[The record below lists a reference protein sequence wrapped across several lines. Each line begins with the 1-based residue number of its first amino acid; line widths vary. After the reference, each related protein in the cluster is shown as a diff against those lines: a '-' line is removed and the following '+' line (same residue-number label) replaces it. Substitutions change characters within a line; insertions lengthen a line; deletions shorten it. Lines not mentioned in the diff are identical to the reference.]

1 MKRYTITLLKD
12 LPTVKAGFTFTTFE
26 ITLKKYHYFKSQINK
41 MTDDEF
47 NEKVHNVLKYKDN
60 NEWVKIEPDL
70 SDAIKIQCPKCNNMG
85 MFPYYPN
92 ENDVDYY
99 NDGTLILHTK
109 LGFECPYCNHIL
121 FTHSVNVNKK
131 I

>member
-12 LPTVKAGFTFTTFE
+12 LPTVKAGFTFTAFE

-60 NEWVKIEPDL
+60 NEW
-70 SDAIKIQCPKCNNMG
+70 
-85 MFPYYPN
+85 
-92 ENDVDYY
+92 
-99 NDGTLILHTK
+99 
-109 LGFECPYCNHIL
+109 
-121 FTHSVNVNKK
+121 
-131 I
+131 

>member
-26 ITLKKYHYFKSQINK
+26 ITLKRYHYFKSQINK

-70 SDAIKIQCPKCNNMG
+70 SDAIKIQCPECKNMG
-85 MFPYYPN
+85 MFPYYPKN
-92 ENDVDYY
+92 QVDHHD
-99 NDGTLILHTK
+99 DGTVTLCIQPGL
-109 LGFECPYCNHIL
+109 ECPHCNYIL
-121 FTHSVNVNKK
+121 ITHSICVNKK